1 MVFLFL
7 LLLSLFLTT
16 SYSAIIVSLLQMSS
30 NAVNTITE
38 LIDSPFQLSME
49 DFTFNTKLV
58 NVRGQNIMVTGRI
71 AHSHWMCLT

>member
-16 SYSAIIVSLLQMSS
+16 SYSAIIVSLLQMPSD
-30 NAVNTITE
+30 NVNTLTE

-49 DFTFNTKLV
+49 DFSYNTQLV
-58 NVRGQNIMVTGRI
+58 NVRGQNIMTTV
-71 AHSHWMCLT
+71 